1 MEKLMKTS
9 KIVDKVL
16 KFVSGLI
23 IIMGSVIAVLGVLCL
38 ILMATKSEL
47 VTTIGFNRI
56 SFGGVAFN
64 LKETVPADKDYM
76 MATLFMAV
84 IIIVLVLTVYCYIIR
99 LLRKVLNP
107 MKEGQ
112 PFGGTVSRNLKK
124 LGFAFMIASI
134 ITNILLSI
142 GNHIMFVSRD
152 VMEIIKSEMVSSIT
166 VESEINLTAIF
177 AGILIVMLSHVFRYG
192 EELQQQADETL

>member
-16 KFVSGLI
+16 KFVSGFM
-23 IIMGSVIAVLGVLCL
+23 IIMGSVIAVIGVVCL

-47 VTTIGFNRI
+47 VTIMGINRI
-56 SFGGVAFN
+56 SFRGVTFN
-64 LKETVPADKDYM
+64 LKETVPAGRDYM
-76 MATLFMAV
+76 MATLFMAI
-84 IIIVLVLTVYCYIIR
+84 IIIVLVLAVCCYIIR

-112 PFGGTVSRNLKK
+112 PFCGTVSRDLKK

-134 ITNILLSI
+134 ITNILLSM
-142 GNHIMFVSRD
+142 GNYIMLVSRD
-152 VMEIIKSEMVSSIT
+152 VMEMLKSE
-166 VESEINLTAIF
+166 
-177 AGILIVMLSHVFRYG
+177 ILIKKYQGKPLIKKRVVGRLKKILLGMVAENGS
-192 EELQQQADETL
+192 